1 MSETIQSILVFWFGN
16 SSSTLTICA
25 EKEPMW
31 WSKNPDIDREIT
43 DRFETITLAIADG
56 RLSEWQASPPGLLAS
71 IIALDQFPRNM
82 YRGTAKSFAFDSM
95 ALGFANTM
103 IENKWDQELH
113 RAYRGFAYMPFEH
126 SEDLHDQYRCVSLFR
141 KLSELAPEEE
151 REKFGAWVQFAI
163 RHMEIIERFGRFPH
177 RNQILERQSTVEED
191 EFLQQ
196 PNSSF

>member
-1 MSETIQSILVFWFGN
+1 MSETIESILVFWFGN
-16 SSSTLTICA
+16 SSNTLEICS

-31 WSKNPDIDREIT
+31 WSKNPEIDREIT
-43 DRFETITLAIADG
+43 GRFETVTLAIAAG
-56 RLSEWQASPPGLLAS
+56 RLGEWQASPPGLLAS

-103 IENKWDQELH
+103 IGNGWDKELH
-113 RAYRGFAYMPFEH
+113 RAYRGFSYMPFEH
-126 SEDLHDQYRCVSLFR
+126 SEDIRDQRQCVSLFR
-141 KLSELAPEEE
+141 QLHGLAPEEE
-151 REKFGAWVQFAI
+151 KDKFGAWVQFAI

-177 RNQILERQSTVEED
+177 RNPILERPSTGEED
-191 EFLQQ
+191 EFLRQ